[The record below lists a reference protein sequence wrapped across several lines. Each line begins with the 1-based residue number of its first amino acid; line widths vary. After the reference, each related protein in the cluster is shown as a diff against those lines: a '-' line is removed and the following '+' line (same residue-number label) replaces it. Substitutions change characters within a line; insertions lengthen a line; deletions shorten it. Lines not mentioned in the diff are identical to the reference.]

1 MPYQFKGID
10 ITTVVDTTSNPVT
23 TNFAN
28 VYQGL
33 PAITYP
39 NYTNS
44 NLLTNLGYT
53 DANGSDLSTVCA
65 AIQLKYNSSQTISV
79 PTGANQFR
87 YFIIGGGG
95 GGGGGG
101 GCANNGGWQQS
112 GGSGGNGGFGY
123 PSNGQLSI
131 AGANIEI
138 TIGTGGTGG
147 GSGAYS
153 YQNGSGYIANSHGG
167 GSGNRGNTTTISY
180 DNTPVVNAA
189 GGLAGG
195 GGGGAW
201 AYRSNYHKNNR
212 GGGGNGQGY
221 TLQFDPTTSGWDP
234 RYVTPQS
241 GGGGGGGGYNWSSN
255 GAPGNAGQPG
265 YAVIVWLYD

>member
-95 GGGGGG
+95 GGGT
-101 GCANNGGWQQS
+101 ANSTAGTAG
-112 GGSGGNGGFGY
+112 
-123 PSNGQLSI
+123 
-131 AGANIEI
+131 GANK
-138 TIGTGGTGG
+138 
-147 GSGAYS
+147 GS
-153 YQNGSGYIANSHGG
+153 
-167 GSGNRGNTTTISY
+167 
-180 DNTPVVNAA
+180 
-189 GGLAGG
+189 
-195 GGGGAW
+195 GGGGA
-201 AYRSNYHKNNR
+201 ANQNSGA
-212 GGGGNGQGY
+212 GGSGIVILKYPQAV
-221 TLQFDPTTSGWDP
+221 TLTI
-234 RYVTPQS
+234 
-241 GGGGGGGGYNWSSN
+241 
-255 GAPGNAGQPG
+255 GAGLESETDSVSVPG
-265 YAVIVWLYD
+265 YKITTFTAGSDTIEVI